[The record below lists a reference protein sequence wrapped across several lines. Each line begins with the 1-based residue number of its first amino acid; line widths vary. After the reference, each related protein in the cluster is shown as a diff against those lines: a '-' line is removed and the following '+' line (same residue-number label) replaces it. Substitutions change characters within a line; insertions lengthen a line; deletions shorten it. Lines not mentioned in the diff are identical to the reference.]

1 MPLPVGLADWLSYLE
16 QLHPKSI
23 ALGLERVSQVRD
35 RLALQYDFPVILVAG
50 TNGKGSTCAML
61 ERIYREAGYR
71 VACYTSP
78 HLLRYNER
86 VRVDGVEV
94 GDDAL
99 CAAFAAVEAA
109 RGETP
114 LTYFEFGT
122 LAAMWYFVR
131 AGVDVAVLEVGLGGR
146 LDAVNIFEPACAIVT
161 SVDLDHVD
169 YLGHTRESIAT
180 EKAGVYR
187 ADVPAI
193 CGDPEP
199 PETLVR
205 HAREIA
211 AQYRQIG
218 EHFRFETD
226 GRRWRYVGD
235 GVVIDALPQPAL
247 NGTFQFFNAACVVDA
262 VQCLQAR
269 LPVSQEAIRVG
280 LQRVSLP
287 GRFQTLSLRPHVILD
302 VAHNPHAAKGLAEN
316 LRAYPV
322 TGKTVA
328 VCAMLADKDVAGVM
342 QLLAPV
348 VDVWHMASIHAPRG
362 ASATYLADRLHAV
375 AGNASLA
382 VFDDV
387 KTAFRQACLGVGE
400 NDRIIVFGSFY
411 TVADVMHEL
420 PKTFG

>member
-1 MPLPVGLADWLSYLE
+1 MPVGLAGWLTYLE
-16 QLHPKSI
+16 QLHPKTI
-23 ALGLERVSQVRD
+23 ALGLDRVSQVRD
-35 RLALQYDFPVILVAG
+35 RLALQYEFPVILVAG

-61 ERIYREAGYR
+61 ERIYLEAGYR

-86 VRVDGVEV
+86 VRVNGLEIEDE
-94 GDDAL
+94 AL
-99 CAAFAAVEAA
+99 CDAFAAVEAV
-109 RGETP
+109 RGDTP

-122 LAAMWYFVR
+122 LAAMWHFVQT
-131 AGVDVAVLEVGLGGR
+131 GVDVAVLEVGLGGR

-187 ADVPAI
+187 PDVPAI

-199 PETLVR
+199 PATLVR
-205 HAREIA
+205 HARDIA
-211 AQYRQIG
+211 AQYRQVG
-218 EHFRFETD
+218 EHFHFQSDKHAWCYLRD
-226 GRRWRYVGD
+226 GL
-235 GVVIDALPQPAL
+235 VIESLPQPAL
-247 NGTFQFFNAACVVDA
+247 NGHFQFYNAACVVDA
-262 VQCLQAR
+262 VQCLQSR
-269 LPVSQEAIRVG
+269 LPVDVEAIRAG
-280 LQRVSLP
+280 LRQVRLP

-316 LRAYPV
+316 LRAHPV
-322 TGKTVA
+322 AGKTVA

-348 VDVWHMASIHAPRG
+348 VDVWCMASIHAPRG
-362 ASATYLADRLHAV
+362 AQAGYLADQLATVADHADV
-375 AGNASLA
+375 S